1 MIPLRLSK
9 GTKSVKIVKGEDTET
24 ASIEES
30 DDEAE
35 GVPQH
40 EIYYIEFIVDLR
52 LAAVPIEF

>member
-35 GVPQH
+35 GVP
-40 EIYYIEFIVDLR
+40 
-52 LAAVPIEF
+52 